1 MTPMLRAV
9 GLAVGLTLSR
19 CSEDVSTGDDADYWD
34 DDSYGFSV
42 AEGFCAFQCD
52 PAYLGDGECDDM
64 CNVEA
69 CDWDGTDCFHGYGEC
84 YSHPDG
90 SDYRGAL
97 NHTESGYPCQKWSA
111 QWPQRHTRIHTNFP
125 HAGLGGHSSCRN
137 PDNEARPWCYTT
149 APETRWEYCEIP
161 PLQPSCHHNPSHS
174 REAPSAA
181 RPLDE
186 AGSGDTERNP
196 YNLSFYGFDYYSS
209 YDIFPSVVFE
219 RDIVK
224 ALPLNKLI
232 HGQLDEHTYVFYEVE
247 IPRSVE
253 LIKAV
258 VVPGEGDPDLYVS
271 FDNPF
276 PTGANYTF
284 LSDNYGVEEVT
295 LGRYNYLFCGA
306 AGVEASCTLH
316 LSILAYD
323 EYTTFSLVVYGV
335 EDPTAED
342 APSLQCA
349 PGCEWPSI
357 GDGTCNQQ
365 CNVEACFSDR
375 GDCEVSTGHERV
387 REPG

>member
-137 PDNEARPWCYTT
+137 PDNEVRPWCYTT
-149 APETRWEYCEIP
+149 APETRWEYCAIP

-209 YDIFPSVVFE
+209 YDMFPSVVFE

-232 HGQLDEHTYVFYEVE
+232 HGQLDEHTYVFYEVW
-247 IPRSVE
+247 IPASPAQCVAAHTDPRCQTARWRFLARSSSSKRSSC
-253 LIKAV
+253 LARATRTSTSRSTTPSPPARTTPSSPITT
-258 VVPGEGDPDLYVS
+258 VS
-271 FDNPF
+271 K
-276 PTGANYTF
+276 
-284 LSDNYGVEEVT
+284 
-295 LGRYNYLFCGA
+295 R
-306 AGVEASCTLH
+306 
-316 LSILAYD
+316 
-323 EYTTFSLVVYGV
+323 
-335 EDPTAED
+335 
-342 APSLQCA
+342 
-349 PGCEWPSI
+349 
-357 GDGTCNQQ
+357 
-365 CNVEACFSDR
+365 
-375 GDCEVSTGHERV
+375 
-387 REPG
+387 